1 MDSPKLQRWDND
13 ELRLCLSKGYL
24 SRKHPKLLCAFSGT
38 ISLLAQSNCSW
49 LFSAIDF
56 FFVGLGSSHEETSKG
71 WQALKVLVAAQGP
84 VPVLAVGTLEPQ

>member
-24 SRKHPKLLCAFSGT
+24 SRKHPKLSCAFSGT
-38 ISLLAQSNCSW
+38 ISLLAQGNSSW

-56 FFVGLGSSHEETSKG
+56 FLWVWAAPMKRPAKVGK
-71 WQALKVLVAAQGP
+71 P
-84 VPVLAVGTLEPQ
+84 